1 MKKLPFSVILV
12 AALATLS
19 IYLFVSAPPPLPEA
33 GAKAGKTIPINDV
46 LSMVARENDLAR
58 ALYTNDIV
66 GAGKKVGIAFDEKWR
81 EPDVQAGPLPAL
93 FLRES
98 AMSLEKSPVRLSLF
112 LGSDF
117 PIASSNL
124 FKGKQHEVFQKIRQT
139 EKPEFFYAEDT
150 QLYTA
155 MFPDYASVQ
164 SCVDCHNQHSDSPKK
179 DWKLN
184 DMMGATTWAYPSKEV
199 TYEEAVQILA
209 AVRQGFGDAYGKFLA
224 KTRTFSKPP
233 EIGDRWPKE
242 GYYLPSSEVFLAE
255 FARRSSGGTVQRLL
269 AMAQPAAPS
278 PGPAAPAAQP
288 AQ

>member
-1 MKKLPFSVILV
+1 MKRLPSSVILV
-12 AALATLS
+12 AALATLAV
-19 IYLFVSAPPPLPEA
+19 YLFASAPPPLPEA
-33 GAKAGKTIPINDV
+33 GARVGRTIPINDV
-46 LSMVARENDLAR
+46 LTLISAENDIAR

-98 AMSLEKSPVRLSLF
+98 AMSLQKRHARLGLF

-124 FKGKQHEVFQKIRQT
+124 FHGKQNEVFQKIRQT
-139 EKPEFFYAEDT
+139 QKPEFFYAEDT

-164 SCVDCHNQHSDSPKK
+164 GCVDCHNLHADSPKK

-184 DMMGATTWAYPSKEV
+184 DMMGATTWSYPSKEV
-199 TYEEAVQILA
+199 TYEEAVQILG
-209 AVRQGFGDAYGKFLA
+209 AVRKGFQDAYEGFLA

-233 EIGDRWPKE
+233 EIGDRWPKD

-255 FARRSSGGTVQRLL
+255 FSRRSSGGTVQRLL
-269 AMAQPAAPS
+269 ALSQAAEGQGAS
-278 PGPAAPAAQP
+278 ELEAR
-288 AQ
+288 